1 MLDTICDDA
10 LLLIINNLNIF
21 DICRLSQTN
30 KHLLNIIDKYNV
42 NNNVT
47 DVVDVNNYKM
57 INIDQC
63 RPYKN
68 ILTQHKIHHN
78 EFLLKLVNKF
88 PNIKIKIDNFYIPPK
103 DCYKN
108 IYKYNFSCYRNHTLL
123 KNEAPIDERLTEI
136 INNCHNIKIM
146 SITGSHIIDIS
157 PLKNLDKL
165 YLGHCNNI
173 SDISML
179 GNIKDLTM
187 SNCPRIN
194 NLPEKFYSTNLKINY
209 CNGII
214 NNNILVKLVNVE
226 TLSLCYDYNI
236 DNLNFLFCNKKLKK
250 LRITN
255 QSDEVTLFHNID
267 NLEELE
273 IYDCSENLT
282 VGNNIKSLK
291 IEIWDKLKTIPKID
305 NLEKLRIVDNTMCGR
320 GVLDF
325 DFSYLH
331 NLTYLC
337 IEDIGYIGD
346 SIKIPQLNKLKT
358 LILEK
363 CQGDNDISSLS
374 NLTHLDELTII
385 NSKFDFEYLKDFV
398 SIDKLKIVYN
408 YNFNTEVI
416 NDNYIKSLDFS
427 YLNNIETKSKIIE
440 LN

>member
-10 LLLIINNLNIF
+10 LLLVINNLNIF

-42 NNNVT
+42 NNNVA

-78 EFLLKLVNKF
+78 DLLLKLINKF
-88 PNIKIKIDNFYIPPK
+88 PNIKIKIDAFYRPPK

-123 KNEAPIDERLTEI
+123 KNEAPIDERLTDI

-146 SITGSHIIDIS
+146 SIAGSHISDIS

-165 YLGHCNNI
+165 YVGNCNNI

-179 GNIKDLTM
+179 GNIKDLILT
-187 SNCPRIN
+187 SCPGIN
-194 NLPEKFYSTNLKINY
+194 ILPEKFYSTNLEISY
-209 CNGII
+209 CNSII
-214 NNNILVKLVNVE
+214 NNNTLIKLVNIE
-226 TLSLCYDYNI
+226 TLLICYDDDIN
-236 DNLNFLFCNKKLKK
+236 NLNFSLCNKKLKK
-250 LRITN
+250 LSIIN
-255 QSDEVTLFHNID
+255 QSNRRTLFTNID

-282 VGNNIKSLK
+282 LGNNIKSLK
-291 IEIWDKLKTIPKID
+291 ISIWDELKTIPKID
-305 NLEKLRIVDNTMCGR
+305 NLEKLHIIDDTMCGR
-320 GVLDF
+320 YVLDF

-385 NSKFDFEYLKDFV
+385 NSKIDLKYLKDFV

-408 YNFNTEVI
+408 INTEVI

-427 YLNNIETKSKIIE
+427 YLSNIENKSKIIE